1 MRFVVPQFIEVEDK
15 IIGPISVRQFVIFLV
30 AFAIIFILY
39 NIFSFIMFIFAA
51 LFVFGMAGI
60 TAFAKI
66 NGQAFHYFVLNILY
80 TIRKPKLK
88 IWSKVVVHE
97 KAQKSHKKSIKT
109 ATVIPPKMIA
119 TTSKL
124 TRLSLVVD
132 TGGAFNEEEEEI
144 AFKV

>member
-39 NIFSFIMFIFAA
+39 NIFSFILFIFLA
-51 LFVFGMAGI
+51 LGVFGMAGI
-60 TAFAKI
+60 TAFAKV

-88 IWSKVVVHE
+88 IWSKVTTQEKTVKSKKHITTAVVVP
-97 KAQKSHKKSIKT
+97 QKK
-109 ATVIPPKMIA
+109 IA

-132 TGGAFNEEEEEI
+132 TGGAFNEEEDEVT
-144 AFKV
+144 FKV